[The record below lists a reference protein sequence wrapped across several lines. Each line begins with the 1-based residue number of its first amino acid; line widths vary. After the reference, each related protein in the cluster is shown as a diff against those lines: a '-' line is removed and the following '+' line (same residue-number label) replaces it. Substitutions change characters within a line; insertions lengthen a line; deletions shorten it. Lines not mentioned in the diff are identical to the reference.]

1 MKTRRKDAGI
11 TVAVL
16 GAGSWGTTLAILLD
30 GNGCSVRLW
39 EYFPQLAETIRRE
52 RENRLFLPGIPVP
65 RSVSIT
71 SDIDEALE
79 GAARIVFVTPS
90 HTVRGVA
97 RIVRSSAAFDRR
109 AIIINAAKGLEERTL
124 CRMSE
129 VLAQEL
135 PTPKRRIVGLLGPSH
150 AEEVSVHMPTS
161 VVVAGS
167 DPEVLKEI
175 QGCFMNEYFR
185 VYTNTDLVGVELGV
199 SLKNTIAIA
208 AGICDGLG
216 FGDNTKAALITRGL
230 AEIKRL
236 ACRMGGKE
244 ETLSGLAGVGDLVV
258 TCMSRHSRNRHVGEE
273 IGLGKRL
280 PQILSEM
287 VMVAEGV
294 KTTKAA
300 VKLAARVGV
309 ELPIAEQVHRV
320 LFRGKDPRRAIKDLM
335 IRRANTE
342 MERYRTEEGDR
353 RPLKRMRGK

>member
-1 MKTRRKDAGI
+1 MKEKKHSTGVRA
-11 TVAVL
+11 AVL

-30 GNGCSVRLW
+30 EKGHEVRLW
-39 EYFPQLAETIRRE
+39 EYFPDLAATIRRD
-52 RENRLFLPGIPVP
+52 RENRRFLPGIPVP
-65 RSVSIT
+65 RSIHIT
-71 SDIDEALE
+71 SDMDEALD
-79 GAARIVFVTPS
+79 GATRIVFVTPS
-90 HTVRGVA
+90 HTMRGVA
-97 RIVRSSAAFDRR
+97 RIARSSSAFDRH
-109 AIIINAAKGLEERTL
+109 AVAINAAKGLEEKTL

-129 VLAQEL
+129 VLCQEL

-150 AEEVSVHMPTS
+150 AEEVSRRMPTS
-161 VVVAGS
+161 IVVAGT
-167 DPEVLKEI
+167 DGDILREI
-175 QGCFMNEYFR
+175 QSFFMTETFR

-230 AEIKRL
+230 AEMKRL

-244 ETLSGLAGVGDLVV
+244 ETLSGLAGVGDLIV

-273 IGLGKRL
+273 IGRGKKL
-280 PQILSEM
+280 PRILSEM

-300 VKLAARVGV
+300 VKLASRVGV
-309 ELPIAEQVHRV
+309 ELPIAEQVYRV

-335 IRRANTE
+335 IRKAKKE
-342 MERYRTEEGDR
+342 M
-353 RPLKRMRGK
+353 